1 MSTGNFLC
9 KDAATP
15 LCEHY
20 IAAGAVCSFSTN
32 CEALLEAARD
42 SFLPVEA
49 PPVSVDFS
57 VRFWVDRTNSA
68 QPPWPKP
75 YVRGL
80 DHLVFAGFNSGSS
93 MLADL
98 RTRRVIGRFSA
109 GMAADCSYWKTVIF
123 PILLTIVGGSVG
135 VTELHCSCVGKKQNG
150 LLLVGPGR
158 SGKSTLAV
166 ALAQAGFGFLAD
178 DRTFCS
184 WRKGKLLA
192 WGLATTL
199 KLRSDAGA
207 YFRELQDRQ
216 PTDLQNGERSFR
228 LDPEFGLGIERLRRC
243 EPRLL
248 VFLERS
254 ESLRFCLTKM
264 STAEAAARLEEDL
277 VAELPEAAALQT
289 EVVGKLTELP
299 CRLLRYGG
307 QPQDVARE
315 LSTYFDQLQSPVLT
329 SITAADTMNS
339 ECENAAARPKRP
351 DLLRRFIP
359 TPYFADLRIM
369 ARTVRLETN
378 SPRVLQLGQ
387 EFFKQYRLGPRG
399 SPDFAW
405 RIVSESH
412 PQPSP
417 YEVQISAFS
426 DRGLRL
432 VNIGQRSFVG
442 VDLDRRQ
449 GVAFLGEQFAEGDPR
464 FHGRP
469 PLDILFCMSAG
480 SLGLTTLSA
489 ACVGAGETGV
499 LLFGPPNSGK
509 TTAGYLATKLG
520 LEFHADQTVFL
531 ETRTGKLRMWGDPFP
546 AVFRPDTVHF
556 LPELRDLAHPS
567 RYANLTFYYMDKR
580 PFQAS
585 QVRPITPVCSVFLD
599 RMGAIK
605 SRVASVDSTELS
617 RRLMESIL
625 FKDDD
630 RFQSQNSAVF
640 RSLEKLPAYHLTYGD
655 DPAMAATLVQR
666 LLVNH
671 DLPQKEIAGASTHQ
685 GLMRK

>member
-15 LCEHY
+15 LCEDY
-20 IAAGAVCSFSTN
+20 AAAGAVCSFSTN
-32 CEALLEAARD
+32 CEALLEAARE

-49 PPVSVDFS
+49 SPVSPDFS
-57 VRFWVDRTNSA
+57 VRFWVDHNNA
-68 QPPWPKP
+68 PKPPWPKP

-80 DHLVFAGFNSGSS
+80 KHLVFAGFDSESS

-109 GMAADCSYWKTVIF
+109 AMAADRSYWKTVIF
-123 PILLTIVGGSVG
+123 PILLTIVGASVG
-135 VTELHCSCVGKKQNG
+135 VAELHCSCVAKKQNG

-166 ALAQAGFGFLAD
+166 ALAQVGFGFLSD

-184 WRKGKLLA
+184 WRNGKLLA

-207 YFRELQDRQ
+207 HFKELQGRR
-216 PTDLQNGERSFR
+216 PTDLQNGEPSFR
-228 LDPEFGLGIERLRRC
+228 LDPEFGLGVERVKRC

-254 ESLRFCLTKM
+254 ESQKFCLIRM
-264 STAEAAARLEEDL
+264 SAEEAAARLEEDL
-277 VAELPEAAALQT
+277 VAEMPDAVANQT
-289 EVVGKLTELP
+289 EVVRKLTELP

-307 QPQDVARE
+307 PPQDVAHE
-315 LSTYFDQLQSPVLT
+315 LSMYFDRAQSPVLT
-329 SITAADTMNS
+329 PVAADGIEITTNS
-339 ECENAAARPKRP
+339 ECENPSARPKRP
-351 DLLRRFIP
+351 DLLRRFTP

-378 SPRVLQLGQ
+378 NPRVLQLG
-387 EFFKQYRLGPRG
+387 EDFFKQYQLGPSG

-405 RIVSESH
+405 RIVCEPH
-412 PQPSP
+412 PQLSPSG
-417 YEVQISAFS
+417 VQISAFS
-426 DRGLRL
+426 DRNLRF
-432 VNIGQRSFVG
+432 VNIGQRSFLA
-442 VDLDRRQ
+442 VDLDRCE
-449 GVAFLGEQFAEGDPR
+449 GIAFLGEHFVEGDPR

-489 ACVGAGETGV
+489 ACVGLGEMGV

-509 TTAGYLATKLG
+509 TTASYLATKLG

-546 AVFRPDTVHF
+546 AVFRPDTVRF
-556 LPELRDLAHPS
+556 LPELRDLARPS
-567 RYANLTFYYMDKR
+567 HYSGLTFYYMDKR
-580 PFQAS
+580 PFQAT

-599 RMGAIK
+599 RMGATK
-605 SRVASVDSTELS
+605 CRVASVDSRELF
-617 RRLMESIL
+617 RRLTESVL

-630 RFQSQNSAVF
+630 RFQAQNSAVF
-640 RSLEKLPAYHLTYGD
+640 RSLEKLPAYDLIYGE

-666 LLVNH
+666 LLMDHEVSQSRH
-671 DLPQKEIAGASTHQ
+671 SVEV
-685 GLMRK
+685 